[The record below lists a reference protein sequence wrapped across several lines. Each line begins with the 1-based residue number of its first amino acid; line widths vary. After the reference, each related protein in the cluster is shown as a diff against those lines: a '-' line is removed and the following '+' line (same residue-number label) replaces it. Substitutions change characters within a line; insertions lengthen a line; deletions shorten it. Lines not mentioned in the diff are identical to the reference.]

1 VLQKILIATG
11 DSPESAEVFKSG
23 LTLAEK
29 YGAQISI
36 LHVLNLFQ
44 SGFEAVS
51 NPFMGGTYPM
61 MNDLAIQEYQKELKD
76 REQQGMERLESYAT
90 EARAR
95 NIQAEIYQNIGDA
108 GRTICETAKNYAAD
122 VIVMGRNQKSMLSEI
137 FLGSTSNYVLHH
149 APCSVLVIQQKSSM
163 N

>member
-11 DSPESAEVFKSG
+11 DSPESVEVFKTG
-23 LTLAEK
+23 LTLAQK

-44 SGFEAVS
+44 NSFKLVGT
-51 NPFMGGTYPM
+51 PLMGGTYPM
-61 MNDLAIQEYQKELKD
+61 MNDLAIQQYQQELQE
-76 REQQGMERLESYAT
+76 REQQGMERLETYAT

-95 NIQAEIYQNIGDA
+95 NIQAEIFQSLGDA

-149 APCSVLVIQQKSSM
+149 APCSVLVIQQK
-163 N
+163 